1 MGTTEPYHLDRK
13 RVISDMLH
21 FKIGSKTAS
30 IFPSLKTTAPIIYLN
45 TFSDEG
51 QKVYEASQ
59 AAGCPPFTL
68 VAISDLDWNH
78 DMVPWD
84 SPPAFKNAEPCTGG
98 ADDYLRL
105 LIDEIIPTAEKEI
118 DGVPRW
124 RGVAGYSLAGLFSLY
139 AIYRTDLF
147 SRVGSMSGS
156 LWFPGMKEYILSHE
170 PKRRPDHIYFS
181 LGDKESKT
189 RNPILRNVRQNT
201 EEIQASYQGKG
212 IDTVFQLN
220 PGNQYDHAAE
230 RTAAGIAWLLSR

>member
-1 MGTTEPYHLDRK
+1 MQALE
-13 RVISDMLH
+13 
-21 FKIGSKTAS
+21 IGSKNIS
-30 IFPSLKTTAPIIYLN
+30 IFLSTKPRTPIIYLN

-51 QKVYEASQ
+51 RKVYEAAQ
-59 AAGCPPFTL
+59 ATGCLPFTL
-68 VAISDLDWNH
+68 VAVSDLDWNH

-105 LIDEIIPTAEKEI
+105 LTKEIIPTAEKELA
-118 DGVPRW
+118 GVPSW
-124 RGVAGYSLAGLFSLY
+124 RGIAGYSLAGLFALY

-156 LWFPGMKEYILSHE
+156 LWFPGMKEYIFSHE
-170 PKRRPDHIYFS
+170 PKRQPDCVYFS

-189 RNPILRNVRQNT
+189 RNPVLRSVRQNT
-201 EEIQASYQGKG
+201 EEIQSFYQDKG
-212 IDTVFQLN
+212 FNTIFQLN
-220 PGNQYDHAAE
+220 PGNHYDHAAE

>member
-1 MGTTEPYHLDRK
+1 MQALE
-13 RVISDMLH
+13 
-21 FKIGSKTAS
+21 IGSKNIY
-30 IFPSLKTTAPIIYLN
+30 IFLSTKPRTPIIYLN

-51 QKVYEASQ
+51 RKVYEAAQ
-59 AAGCPPFTL
+59 ATGCLPFTL
-68 VAISDLDWNH
+68 VAVSDLDWNH

-105 LIDEIIPTAEKEI
+105 LTKEIIPTAEKELA
-118 DGVPRW
+118 GVPSW
-124 RGVAGYSLAGLFSLY
+124 RGIAGYSLAGLFALY

-156 LWFPGMKEYILSHE
+156 LWFPGMKEYIFSHE
-170 PKRRPDHIYFS
+170 PKRQPDCVYFS

-189 RNPILRNVRQNT
+189 RNPVLRSVRQNT
-201 EEIQASYQGKG
+201 EEIQSFYQDKG
-212 IDTVFQLN
+212 FNTIFQLN
-220 PGNQYDHAAE
+220 PGNHYDHATE